1 MAPPMCDGNRNEWQR
16 QSRAATI
23 DNSYFASS
31 TSSLERP
38 KPRAEKRLS
47 LPLRK
52 YVQFT
57 SMSDLLIFEHPA
69 PSTWYTESDYQR
81 FKEELKSDVLSF
93 RFRHESPP
101 LDTSSCCPVGIE
113 QLVFSQDR
121 FEVYSARRI
130 VVQSVLLEQDRQRVF
145 GFYNPDE
152 IASLSERL
160 TADACTGALTR
171 GSFQE
176 LAMMDNML

>member
-69 PSTWYTESDYQR
+69 PNTWYTESDYQR
-81 FKEELKSDVLSF
+81 FKEEMKRDVLSF

-113 QLVFSQDR
+113 QLVFSLDR

-160 TADACTGALTR
+160 TADACTEALTR